1 MDYTGLVKTLALP
14 ADFVPPVA
22 LEYDGLVARALGRA
36 DLDADVD
43 GINSSRD
50 LIRSTRG
57 GDWPTEPVT
66 AEIDYVDLVWHE
78 LEFRERYSFSYAV
91 YKADGGYVGC
101 CYLYPVGRRTPLSE
115 ELRKHDVDVS
125 WWVTPAAYEQGHYP
139 RLYEGLRRWV
149 VTDYPFTNPHFSN
162 TIIPDNEPAP
172 DARR

>member
-1 MDYTGLVKTLALP
+1 MDYTGLVKNLTLP
-14 ADFVPPVA
+14 AEFIPPVT
-22 LEYDGLVARALGRA
+22 LEHDGLVARALGRA

-43 GINSSRD
+43 GINASLD

-91 YKADGGYVGC
+91 YETDETYVGC

-115 ELRKHDVDVS
+115 QLINRDVDVS
-125 WWVTPAAYEQGHYP
+125 WWVTPTAYERGHYQ
-139 RLYEGLRRWV
+139 RLYDGLCRWV

-162 TIIPDNEPAP
+162 TNIPGGEPS
-172 DARR
+172 